1 MVRYIIEM
9 KYLVTFHTWA
19 TQNDTEVIEV
29 YEKIKSETVTMEDSS
44 GSTYSRFCLEEGTEA
59 YNYAVKSLSSR
70 APSKLTL
77 YENAV
82 FTKKELENVRYYQ
95 LLPKWPLELE
105 GKDTEDFGTQ
115 HVNGCPGCGL
125 GKKLEGNIYIDRKF
139 LHDKHFCWLP
149 PEYGVSE
156 RMKKF
161 FESIN
166 ASGISFGDK
175 ILDWKN
181 RPIDEF
187 YELKV
192 NNILPPMS
200 PNTWFEKIPRIR
212 FEKLLCE
219 HPEIYERSNYKY
231 KKEDLDNALDFNLT
245 NESLNTSNSREMIV
259 SSRIKDELAK
269 IKYRARFTP
278 VIEE

>member
-1 MVRYIIEM
+1 M
-9 KYLVTFHTWA
+9 KYIVHFESYA
-19 TQNDTEVIEV
+19 SQYIVDIF
-29 YEKIKSETVTMEDSS
+29 EKVRPYIVHYKDNSQGEEADSFS
-44 GSTYSRFCLEEGTEA
+44 LEYGTEA
-59 YNYAVKSLSSR
+59 CNYVIEKLQADSERVFMFQRAV
-70 APSKLTL
+70 LT
-77 YENAV
+77 
-82 FTKKELENVRYYQ
+82 KEELKNVRYYHIE
-95 LLPKWPLELE
+95 PHWPLELE